1 MSRQRR
7 MALVALVCLAA
18 VMVVLLVKPWFMSRG
33 GGGPVPAA
41 SVPDLSDH
49 PVYRDYH
56 FGKAD
61 HVIDFGTQPVWLPT
75 CMISETM
82 RRDVLLKKALAE
94 QGLEI
99 QFHSFL
105 KGADVNYFLA
115 RGDLEV
121 GIGGD
126 MPALSAAANSGV
138 HIVALTQ
145 QGFCSIVAREDM
157 LMKELRGKR
166 IAYAFGSN
174 AHYALLQSL
183 ASAGLRE
190 RDVRLIPLDVTE
202 MPDALADG
210 TINAFSAWEPTPTIA
225 LRADMDALKIKE
237 KTGLPFASEVEDVMH
252 ACGHDAHTAILL
264 GVAQVL
270 RNFRDIIPGNIKFVF
285 QPSEEAFPGG
295 ALPMIQEGLLE
306 NPKVDAALAL
316 HLDNTLPTGKIAVR
330 HGPSVAGV
338 TSVNITIRGSG
349 GHFAAPHETVDPIV
363 VAAHIIVAI
372 QSLVTRQIDG
382 RKPFV
387 LTFGQVLAGTRDN
400 IIPEEVIIR
409 GDMAATDNELRE
421 SIEQNI
427 LKLVRNMSLSLGACG
442 EISFWRGYPTL
453 INNPAIAGLVQDI
466 ASELI
471 GADNVVSHAPW
482 MTGEDFAFIA
492 EKVPSALWFLGS
504 WDKDKYP
511 SPTRHHDPRFDLDEG
526 CIPMGIELAA
536 CMALEYLHR
545 YREGGKL
552 W

>member
-157 LMKELRGKR
+157 LMEELRGKR

-225 LRADMDALKIKE
+225 LAKHEDLVVIHRSLSSGYLYLSRSFADRYPE
-237 KTGLPFASEVEDVMH
+237 
-252 ACGHDAHTAILL
+252 
-264 GVAQVL
+264 
-270 RNFRDIIPGNIKFVF
+270 
-285 QPSEEAFPGG
+285 
-295 ALPMIQEGLLE
+295 
-306 NPKVDAALAL
+306 
-316 HLDNTLPTGKIAVR
+316 AVR
-330 HGPSVAGV
+330 Q
-338 TSVNITIRGSG
+338 
-349 GHFAAPHETVDPIV
+349 IV
-363 VAAHIIVAI
+363 
-372 QSLVTRQIDG
+372 
-382 RKPFV
+382 
-387 LTFGQVLAGTRDN
+387 
-400 IIPEEVIIR
+400 
-409 GDMAATDNELRE
+409 
-421 SIEQNI
+421 
-427 LKLVRNMSLSLGACG
+427 
-442 EISFWRGYPTL
+442 
-453 INNPAIAGLVQDI
+453 
-466 ASELI
+466 ASELRALNWLRRRQENMRRA
-471 GADNVVSHAPW
+471 GNWSLAAGKELSGQAPMLSARDYVSLARNDLLGISSVAAIPLSD
-482 MTGEDFAFIA
+482 TVPDGRLCREFEFLKGLK
-492 EKVPSALWFLGS
+492 KVPAAIAWEQVRSCFDRTAVKQVLSAPQQ
-504 WDKDKYP
+504 YP
-511 SPTRHHDPRFDLDEG
+511 
-526 CIPMGIELAA
+526 
-536 CMALEYLHR
+536 LETSEYADST
-545 YREGGKL
+545 K
-552 W
+552 